1 MHTAQNAGWL
11 SGQALFLVALLIS
24 GVIGGLFA
32 LLHAFAAIS
41 MKADQT
47 ISGTALNLF
56 APCFWNFC
64 C

>member
-41 MKADQT
+41 MK
-47 ISGTALNLF
+47 S
-56 APCFWNFC
+56 
-64 C
+64 